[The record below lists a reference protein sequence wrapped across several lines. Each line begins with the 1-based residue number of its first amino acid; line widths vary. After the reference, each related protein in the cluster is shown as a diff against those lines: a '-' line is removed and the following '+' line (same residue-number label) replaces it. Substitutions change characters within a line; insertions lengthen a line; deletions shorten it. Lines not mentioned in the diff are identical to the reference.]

1 MIFGAAA
8 DFGRLKLA
16 GEAKGLCIGLFGG
29 SFNPAHDGHRDLS
42 LAALRQLGLDMVWW
56 LVSPQNPLKSPA
68 EMAPQAER
76 LASAAREAR
85 HPRVLV
91 TDVETRLGT
100 VYTAQTIRALRR
112 RFPRARFVW
121 LMGAD
126 NLATIHRWRDWQR
139 IFADVPVAV
148 FDRPTYSLAALGGP
162 AAHRFAAVRR
172 SGPARRTLKSAKPP
186 AWGFVTIRLNP
197 ASATAIR
204 AARQP
209 AP

>member
-1 MIFGAAA
+1 MSL
-8 DFGRLKLA
+8 GRLKIA
-16 GEAKGLCIGLFGG
+16 GEARGLTIGLFGG

-42 LAALRQLGLDMVWW
+42 LAALRHLGLDRVWW
-56 LVSPQNPLKSPA
+56 LVSPQNPLKSAA
-68 EMAPQAER
+68 EMAPQAAR
-76 LASAAREAR
+76 LASAEAAAR

-91 TDVETRLGT
+91 TDIETRLGT

-126 NLATIHRWRDWQR
+126 NLATIHRWRDWRR
-139 IFADVPVAV
+139 IFGDVAVAV

-172 SGPARRTLKSAKPP
+172 GGPARRHLKYDRPP
-186 AWGFVTIRLNP
+186 AWAFVTMKLNP
-197 ASATAIR
+197 ASATALR
-204 AARQP
+204 AAAR
-209 AP
+209 AADL

>member
-1 MIFGAAA
+1 MSL
-8 DFGRLKLA
+8 GRLKIA
-16 GEAKGLCIGLFGG
+16 GEARGLTIGLFGG

-42 LAALRQLGLDMVWW
+42 LAALRHLGLDRVWW
-56 LVSPQNPLKSPA
+56 LVSPQNPLKSA
-68 EMAPQAER
+68 VDMAPLDAR
-76 LASAAREAR
+76 LASAAKAAR

-91 TDVETRLGT
+91 TDIETRLGT

-139 IFADVPVAV
+139 IFGDVAVAV

-172 SGPARRTLKSAKPP
+172 SGNARRHLKYDRPP
-186 AWGFVTIRLNP
+186 AWAFVTMKLNP
-197 ASATAIR
+197 ASATALR
-204 AARQP
+204 AAAR
-209 AP
+209 AADL